1 MGVIRPEEFNC
12 LKTSIAGF
20 QGIFEGQVVRNGVF
34 VSVRIN
40 AVTELEVLPVSV
52 NFPTVA
58 CTIPPE
64 TIIHSSQLY
73 AWVR

>member
-1 MGVIRPEEFNC
+1 M
-12 LKTSIAGF
+12 
-20 QGIFEGQVVRNGVF
+20 VRNGVF
-34 VSVRIN
+34 VSVRIT

-52 NFPTVA
+52 KFPTVA